1 MGHLLTDPTV
11 SPGHLHL
18 TQTWSRRGQCS
29 APSTV
34 SATRLDSEGR
44 DCVCTEAVPHGR
56 NLIDNQLLNEWLTAV
71 FGDSLFGFD
80 LKMKLNFCSLS
91 VWVVQILGKPVCAQF
106 ADFIL
111 LVCEVHT
118 LFVTC
123 CVLIPLIPHSSAL
136 IRAWLEKSPVLALS
150 HWHQDFQATKQKGR
164 THYFITCKSERITGQ
179 T

>member
-18 TQTWSRRGQCS
+18 AQTWSCRGQCS

-91 VWVVQILGKPVCAQF
+91 VWVVQMLGKPVCTQF

-111 LVCEVHT
+111 PVCESTPYLWPAVCWYRWYHT
-118 LFVTC
+118 AQ
-123 CVLIPLIPHSSAL
+123 PSSEPGWK
-136 IRAWLEKSPVLALS
+136 RALS
-150 HWHQDFQATKQKGR
+150 QLCPTGTR
-164 THYFITCKSERITGQ
+164 TSRQQNRRGGHTML
-179 T
+179 